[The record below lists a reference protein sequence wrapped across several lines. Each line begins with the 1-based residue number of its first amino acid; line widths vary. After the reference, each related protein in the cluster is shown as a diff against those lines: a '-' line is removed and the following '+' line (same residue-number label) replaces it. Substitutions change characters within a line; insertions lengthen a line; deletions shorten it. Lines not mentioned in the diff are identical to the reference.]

1 MSTQEERNANA
12 EAARS
17 VAARTGGITRH
28 EQAMQRYLSAEAFQ
42 THLDTAPEGWEGK
55 PQHPAPPR
63 TNTSTD
69 S

>member
-1 MSTQEERNANA
+1 MITNDRHISM

-17 VAARTGGITRH
+17 VSARSDGVSRH
-28 EQAMQRYLSAEAFQ
+28 ERALQRYLSAEAFE
-42 THLDTAPEGWEGK
+42 THMDTAPEGWEGR

-63 TNTSTD
+63 TNTPSD